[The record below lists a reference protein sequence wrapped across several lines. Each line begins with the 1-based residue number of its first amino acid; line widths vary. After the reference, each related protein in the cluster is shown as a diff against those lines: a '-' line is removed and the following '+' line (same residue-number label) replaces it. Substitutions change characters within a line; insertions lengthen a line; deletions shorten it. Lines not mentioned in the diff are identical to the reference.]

1 MNYKKNPLE
10 QYGHPW
16 IQKPQILKWSSC
28 YGVFFKTIGKHSMCL
43 TTYRMVSSQLHPI
56 IIWHCIV
63 FEWDQVTIQVLNS
76 LAGLSAS
83 IECQQL
89 VRSSGEIKQV
99 QWKGLNDGS
108 TCFEGHIWLLL
119 KALWEE
125 IITII
130 IIRARCSLPYVAS
143 LTLKAKWDNLLCA
156 KFLRLRL
163 FTAFLCNQTNT
174 HLTQRNV
181 TIVNNISDTL
191 IWVLSKSTPSMSI
204 TTSLSFFQESLPQ
217 SYV

>member
-1 MNYKKNPLE
+1 
-10 QYGHPW
+10 
-16 IQKPQILKWSSC
+16 
-28 YGVFFKTIGKHSMCL
+28 MCL
-43 TTYRMVSSQLHPI
+43 TTYRRLNSQLHHI
-56 IIWHCIV
+56 IIWHCMV
-63 FEWDQVTIQVLNS
+63 FEWDQVTIQVLNG

-99 QWKGLNDGS
+99 QRKGLNDGS

-130 IIRARCSLPYVAS
+130 IIRSRCSLPYVAS
-143 LTLKAKWDNLLCA
+143 LTLKAKWDSLLCA

-163 FTAFLCNQTNT
+163 FTVFLCNQTNT

-181 TIVNNISDTL
+181 TIVNNLSDTL
-191 IWVLSKSTPSMSI
+191 IWVLCKSTSSMSI

>member
-1 MNYKKNPLE
+1 
-10 QYGHPW
+10 
-16 IQKPQILKWSSC
+16 
-28 YGVFFKTIGKHSMCL
+28 MCL
-43 TTYRMVSSQLHPI
+43 TTYRRLSSQLHPI
-56 IIWHCIV
+56 IIWHCMV
-63 FEWDQVTIQVLNS
+63 FEWDQVTIQVLNG

-89 VRSSGEIKQV
+89 VSSYGEIKQV

-130 IIRARCSLPYVAS
+130 IIRARCSLLYVAS

-163 FTAFLCNQTNT
+163 FTAFLCNQINT
-174 HLTQRNV
+174 QHLTQRNA

-191 IWVLSKSTPSMSI
+191 IWVLCKSTSSVSI